1 MSKAE
6 ATIRTAVDGVLSSA
20 RCANRNTRRSYGDV
34 LDKLADQ
41 LGAERRLA
49 DIGQDELAEAMQTLW
64 APAAPSTWNQRRAAV
79 GSWLAWCAKNGYPA
93 PTMPAS
99 LERRPEHAG
108 ETRALERAAIQRQLT
123 RKDVPLREKALWR
136 LLYEMRPPPAPV
148 RSWH

>member
-1 MSKAE
+1 MANAE